1 MLGQPAPI
9 LPYSFFAKSSA
20 KLLHFLNSTKLFC
33 TPSKVLRC
41 ITSCISNIAVTSL
54 AKVSAKPLHIFNV
67 LFFKCFCLTSIKDIP
82 HAMHSQPSLF
92 YRVTILASTNFLL
105 LFYFMKV

>member
-20 KLLHFLNSTKLFC
+20 KLLHFLNSAKLFC
-33 TPSKVLRC
+33 TPAKVLHC
-41 ITSCISNIAVTSL
+41 ITPCISNIAVTSL
-54 AKVSAKPLHIFNV
+54 AKVSVKLLHIFNI
-67 LFFKCFCLTSIKDIP
+67 LFFKCFYLTAIKGTP

-105 LFYFMKV
+105 LFYFTKV